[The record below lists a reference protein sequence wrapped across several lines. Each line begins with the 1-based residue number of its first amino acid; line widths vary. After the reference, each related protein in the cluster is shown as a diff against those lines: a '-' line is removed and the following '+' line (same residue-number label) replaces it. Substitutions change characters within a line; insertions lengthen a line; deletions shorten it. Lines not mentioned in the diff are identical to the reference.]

1 MTVYNKVDKL
11 SQHEGLKA
19 RLSQGEDTVCVS
31 ARTGEGLPELLLLLN
46 KKLGAD
52 RVELNLLIPYSDT
65 KTAAS
70 LHEDAKVL
78 SETYEAGGVKMHVRL
93 PKALLPRVKAYIQ
106 ED

>member
-1 MTVYNKVDKL
+1 MAL
-11 SQHEGLKA
+11 G
-19 RLSQGEDTVCVS
+19 
-31 ARTGEGLPELLLLLN
+31 

-52 RVELNLLIPYSDT
+52 RVELQLLIPYSDT

-78 SETYEAGGVKMHVRL
+78 SESYEASGVKMKVRL
-93 PKALLPRVKAYIQ
+93 PKALMRKVKAYIQ